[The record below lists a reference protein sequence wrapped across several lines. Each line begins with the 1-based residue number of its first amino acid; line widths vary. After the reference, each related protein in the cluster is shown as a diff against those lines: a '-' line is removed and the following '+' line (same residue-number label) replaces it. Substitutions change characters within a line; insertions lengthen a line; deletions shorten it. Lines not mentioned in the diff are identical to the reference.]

1 MKNEIQAASSWW
13 TSQLPFLTKEQ
24 HDRFRQLLEKE
35 LEQRCQNH
43 WYLSEP
49 NRGSGYRVQAWSR
62 VKHSSKRTRST
73 NASSRSH
80 SIPLISSILFDVK
93 MDNVLENALRGAGV
107 DSNSVAKIL
116 PKAIMWVNPGSVRV
130 RRLLAGDLVTVY
142 DSTQRSVMTN

>member
-1 MKNEIQAASSWW
+1 MIKTTNQTEKHI
-13 TSQLPFLTKEQ
+13 TSPHFII
-24 HDRFRQLLEKE
+24 
-35 LEQRCQNH
+35 
-43 WYLSEP
+43 
-49 NRGSGYRVQAWSR
+49 RVQAWSR